1 VATPVIDPD
10 AVMTGIKRKLI
21 RAQGVLDALMEDIA
35 RVLEAGSEGPPRL
48 NADNTFSS
56 FYVPDEVPSPAW
68 GIWLGE
74 IAHHLRS
81 AMDNTVTV
89 LTVRNGAAPIR
100 DNAFPVCLKPSD
112 WRNRVEKKWPNE
124 GPLANVSRADVELIK
139 GLQPYQSVHLSR
151 DPEGAARKPLAV
163 LTQVNNA
170 DKHAALHGAV
180 ACIALTGSHHVIS
193 IEPEVPV
200 EILWTREP
208 LTSLEAGMEMTRY
221 RLLGPIPARFRALI
235 NWPLSVRFTDHL
247 GRSVGSH
254 ELPEMW
260 DAVLRVVSHWDEEI
274 RAGLA

>member
-1 VATPVIDPD
+1 
-10 AVMTGIKRKLI
+10 MTGTKRKLI
-21 RAQGVLDALMEDIA
+21 RAQAVLDALMEDIT

-48 NADNTFSS
+48 N
-56 FYVPDEVPSPAW
+56 PD
-68 GIWLGE
+68 
-74 IAHHLRS
+74 
-81 AMDNTVTV
+81 M
-89 LTVRNGAAPIR
+89 
-100 DNAFPVCLKPSD
+100 
-112 WRNRVEKKWPNE
+112 
-124 GPLANVSRADVELIK
+124 ANVSRADVELIK
-139 GLQPYQSVHLSR
+139 GLQPYQSVDLSR

-208 LTSLEAGMEMTRY
+208 LTPLEAGMEMTRY
-221 RLLGPIPARFRALI
+221 RLLGPIPSRFRALI
-235 NWPLSVRFTDHL
+235 NWPLSIRSTDHL

-260 DAVLRVVSHWDEEI
+260 DAVLHGASHWDGEV
-274 RAGLA
+274 RAGQA